1 MRLQV
6 GVCRDLQYDD
16 GKGYRLCGNLTLV
29 DPIGSYRPKGNEIE
43 IVKTNDSNGAQAPA
57 LVKLIKQHAKYRYTR
72 GMCSPRDDTV
82 QEIVDMNAF
91 NILELCN
98 HPGFK

>member
-1 MRLQV
+1 MWKPYFGRSYWPE
-6 GVCRDLQYDD
+6 RD
-16 GKGYRLCGNLTLV
+16 T
-29 DPIGSYRPKGNEIE
+29 IE
-43 IVKTNDSNGAQAPA
+43 TVKTHDSNGALAPF
-57 LVKLIKQHAKYRYTR
+57 LVKLTKQHAKYRYSR
-72 GMCSPRDDTV
+72 GMGSPKDDSV